1 MISHAAK
8 ARIRLA
14 AVTLALVP
22 IALLARACYSE
33 KMTGVVAQ
41 RWWRAWQR
49 HDEDAAEK
57 R

>member
-1 MISHAAK
+1 MISSTVK
-8 ARIRLA
+8 SRLRLA

-33 KMTGVVAQ
+33 KLTGNVAS
-41 RWWRAWQR
+41 WWAKAWQK
-49 HDEDAAEK
+49 HDEGEK